1 MSAGEGT
8 RGSPAAEAGPAQRA
22 SIVQAINRQLKP
34 KWNPPSGVDV
44 DKLTTVGRV
53 KLNRDGSLSGSPS
66 VVGTTGQNDSNRTQV
81 SRHQEQAIRAVR
93 TAAPFNLPEQY
104 YSVWQ
109 DLEWNFDNR
118 LAQ

>member
-1 MSAGEGT
+1 M
-8 RGSPAAEAGPAQRA
+8 
-22 SIVQAINRQLKP
+22 
-34 KWNPPSGVDV
+34 
-44 DKLTTVGRV
+44 
-53 KLNRDGSLSGSPS
+53 
-66 VVGTTGQNDSNRTQV
+66 GTTGQNDSNRTQV